1 MKVFINTKEIR
12 IFQGARIRDAVL
24 ACSPRL
30 LHMVLAGK
38 LTVHDRF
45 GNLTELDGP
54 LTEGQ
59 RLTLRRVQSP

>member
-1 MKVFINTKEIR
+1 MKVYINKKEIR

-24 ACSPRL
+24 SCSPRL
-30 LHMVLAGK
+30 LKMVLAGR

-54 LTEGQ
+54 LIEGQ
-59 RLTLRRVQSP
+59 RLILKRVHLP